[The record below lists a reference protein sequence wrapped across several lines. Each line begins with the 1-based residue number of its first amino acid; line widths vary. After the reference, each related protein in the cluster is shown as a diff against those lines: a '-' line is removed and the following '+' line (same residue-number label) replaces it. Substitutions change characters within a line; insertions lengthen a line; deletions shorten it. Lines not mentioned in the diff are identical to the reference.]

1 MKKFDMLTEEE
12 RRVIVGK
19 GTEAPFSGE
28 YDDHYEHG
36 TYECRACSTALY
48 TSIAKFNSG
57 CGWPSFDDE
66 IPGAVVR
73 HTDASGGMT
82 RTEICCAKCDGHL
95 GHVFEGEALTEKS
108 VRHCVNSV
116 SLRFVKSK
124 ST

>member
-1 MKKFDMLTEEE
+1 MSVFDKLTPEE

-28 YDDHYEHG
+28 YNDHYEHG
-36 TYECRACSTALY
+36 VYQCRACSTDLY
-48 TSIAKFNSG
+48 TSVAKFKSG

-66 IPGAVVR
+66 ISGALVR
-73 HTDASGGMT
+73 HTDMSGGMT
-82 RTEICCAKCDGHL
+82 RIEICCANCDGHL

-116 SLRFVKSK
+116 SLRFVESK